1 MMRLDD
7 RVRPTNHVVQQE
19 IEGGVALLNMRTA
32 ECFEL
37 DPIGARLWAA
47 LRTEQRLRSV
57 FEAVLAEYDVTP
69 DVLEKDVLALVSK
82 LMAAGV
88 LERCDA

>member
-7 RVRPTNHVVQQE
+7 RVKPTNHVVQQE
-19 IEGGVALLNMRTA
+19 IDEGIALLNMRTA
-32 ECFEL
+32 DCFEL

-47 LRTEQRLRSV
+47 LRTEQRLRAV
-57 FEAVLAEYDVTP
+57 FEAVLAEYDVPP
-69 DVLEKDVLALVSK
+69 DVLEKDVLALVGK

-88 LERCDA
+88 LERCEA